1 MNSVSPE
8 CLPRSCTYRGK
19 RKRRAL
25 DNQDS
30 PLFGYATSSEVLYA
44 PKNNCQSVTCPTNST
59 CVELFP
65 PVCRCSDHSF
75 YFQDVCIPYTND
87 FMFRL
92 KHLHFDVPWMEKYHD
107 EQSLEFQYL
116 KRRTEERLF
125 HLLSQ
130 VLNTPSLLSVKVE
143 PTGKNQVVVSEG
155 HWLIDQLVL
164 KWEYL
169 GRDYWKHDINRY
181 FNEKIDMSTLPSQI
195 VGGGSI
201 FFLPLQFIRTPQ
213 STEILKIFYPSKLLP
228 PPNLT
233 KSR

>member
-155 HWLIDQLVL
+155 HWLIDQRNGNTLVELIENMTLIDILMRKSTWALSRL
-164 KWEYL
+164 KLWGVGQFFSSHFNSFAPL
-169 GRDYWKHDINRY
+169 NLLKFWK
-181 FNEKIDMSTLPSQI
+181 FST
-195 VGGGSI
+195 
-201 FFLPLQFIRTPQ
+201 
-213 STEILKIFYPSKLLP
+213 
-228 PPNLT
+228 PPNYCHPLI
-233 KSR
+233 